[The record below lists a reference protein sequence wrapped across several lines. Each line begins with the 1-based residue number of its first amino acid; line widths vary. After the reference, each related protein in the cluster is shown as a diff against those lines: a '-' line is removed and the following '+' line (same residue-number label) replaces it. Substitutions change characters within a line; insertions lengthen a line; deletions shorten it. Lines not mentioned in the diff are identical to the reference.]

1 LESAGGLAPPDGGF
15 ADRCVRCF
23 ATRPDFWKRDSESHG
38 AYVLMRHARRLRLPS
53 RIDFGSVKTGGR
65 GGCCPRNAR
74 SARAARLA
82 AGCGHLSIRV
92 SSVFLLLLLC
102 LHLRRPIPGGA
113 TVGAE
118 GGSRTRVSVLPR
130 LRTAVVRH
138 RRGVPA
144 RGVAPLFL
152 PCPGSGLR
160 LTYAGSW
167 SGSGDL
173 HAAVPAPQA
182 GGTLSSP
189 EPGSALCP
197 LPVAFPGVTDR
208 SRTG

>member
-1 LESAGGLAPPDGGF
+1 MLPPQRPVIPGGPVSGRVRPP
-15 ADRCVRCF
+15 VY
-23 ATRPDFWKRDSESHG
+23 P
-38 AYVLMRHARRLRLPS
+38 RLFRLSPLSSPS
-53 RIDFGSVKTGGR
+53 S
-65 GGCCPRNAR
+65 
-74 SARAARLA
+74 
-82 AGCGHLSIRV
+82 LSSL
-92 SSVFLLLLLC
+92 SS
-102 LHLRRPIPGGA
+102 LRRPTPGGA

-118 GGSRTRVSVLPR
+118 GGSRTRISVLPR

-152 PCPGSGLR
+152 PCHGSGLR

-189 EPGSALCP
+189 EPVVFSSSRLRVFASSLKGGTLFVLCP
-197 LPVAFPGVTDR
+197 LLAARCLSWGDRPESHRLRSGSRPDGSTLCLRPPYWSALVVTLHGLPLIKGPVCF
-208 SRTG
+208 